1 MRNFKLIGSKN
12 DTNYDHNHKKSN
24 KKSITEIVSFNP
36 NGASYSNRKLIQRK
50 PQFSSLP
57 FIFVNNN
64 ELNKRTSH
72 FLPKPSLSVFRAS
85 TSADRASFDRS
96 LSSGHFT
103 PEPDPDTDIGTLS
116 SKYGLDRRRQEE
128 DDRNSPPK
136 SPPPFSKA
144 ESRFEREQ
152 RIRVGSL
159 DSYTPGGT
167 LERQKR

>member
-1 MRNFKLIGSKN
+1 MGNFKLINTKN
-12 DTNYDHNHKKSN
+12 NSHFNNSYKKTTKKSL
-24 KKSITEIVSFNP
+24 TDIVSFNP
-36 NGASYSNRKLIQRK
+36 NGASYSNRRLIQRK

-57 FIFVNNN
+57 FIFVN
-64 ELNKRTSH
+64 SH
-72 FLPKPSLSVFRAS
+72 EPKKPSYFPPKPSLRVFRAS
-85 TSADRASFDRS
+85 TSADRTFIDRS
-96 LSSGHFT
+96 FSSGQFT

-167 LERQKR
+167 LERQRR

>member
-1 MRNFKLIGSKN
+1 MRNFKLINTKN
-12 DTNYDHNHKKSN
+12 DTNYNNNYKKTT
-24 KKSITEIVSFNP
+24 KKSITDIVSFNP
-36 NGASYSNRKLIQRK
+36 NGASYSNRKLIPRK

-64 ELNKRTSH
+64 EPKNPPH
-72 FLPKPSLSVFRAS
+72 LPLKPSLRLFRAS
-85 TSADRASFDRS
+85 TSADRASIDRS

-116 SKYGLDRRRQEE
+116 SKYGLDRRRQEPE

-159 DSYTPGGT
+159 DSFTPGGT